1 MTSLTVTPCTDR
13 AVWDSTVRGMGG
25 HPLQLWGWGELKA
38 AHRWS
43 AERVLVRDGVGPD
56 APVVGA
62 AQLLTRAL
70 PRPLGGFVYVPR
82 GPVLAR
88 RAGDAASPAADP
100 APGAVAD
107 AVADYVQR
115 TRRAVAVSI
124 EPDEDAGEFPLAA
137 RWREAE
143 TPVLPART
151 LILDLRKS
159 EDELLG
165 DMAKKHRQYIRKS
178 GREESL
184 QIRPVE
190 TIEQLDVCLEVYRET
205 SERADF
211 GLHEDSYYHDAFT
224 MLGDD
229 SPVWAAYVDERPVAF
244 LFMAKSDRTAFEL
257 YGGMDE
263 TGQRLRA
270 NYALKWHV
278 IRHMKS
284 LGIERYDFGG
294 LINDGVTTFKTGFA
308 SHENLLAGSWDRP
321 GAGYALWTKGLPLA
335 KRVVR
340 ALRRR

>member
-1 MTSLTVTPCTDR
+1 MTTSAPSADALVVAPCTDR
-13 AVWDSTVRGMGG
+13 AEWDATVRRLGG
-25 HPLQLWGWGELKA
+25 HPLQLWGWGDLKS

-43 AERVLVRDGVGPD
+43 AERVLVRAGAGPA

-62 AQLLTRAL
+62 CQLLTRAL
-70 PRPLGGFVYVPR
+70 PGPLGGFVYAPR
-82 GPVLAR
+82 GPVVA
-88 RAGDAASPAADP
+88 AGEADP
-100 APGAVAD
+100 AAVAD
-107 AVADYVQR
+107 AVADYVHGS
-115 TRRAVAVSI
+115 RRAVAVSI
-124 EPDEDAGEFPLAA
+124 EPDEDAGAFALTP

-151 LILDLRKS
+151 LILDLRRS
-159 EDELLG
+159 EDELLA
-165 DMAKKHRQYIRKS
+165 DMSKKHRQYVRKS

-184 QIRPVE
+184 EIRPVE
-190 TIEQLDVCLEVYRET
+190 TLAQLAACLEVYRAT

-211 GLHEDSYYHDAFT
+211 GLHEESYYTDAFT

-229 SPVWAAYVDERPVAF
+229 APVWAAYVDDAPVAF
-244 LFMAKSDRTAFEL
+244 LFMAKSGRTAFEL

-294 LINDGVTTFKTGFA
+294 LINDGVTTFKKGWA
-308 SHENLLAGSWDRP
+308 SHENLLFGTWDRP
-321 GAGYALWTKGLPLA
+321 GPGYAIWTKGLPLV
-335 KRVVR
+335 KRAVR

>member
-1 MTSLTVTPCTDR
+1 MTTLNVAPCTDR
-13 AVWDSTVRGMGG
+13 ALWDATVRSLGG
-25 HPLQLWGWGELKA
+25 HPLQLWGWGELKS

-43 AERVLVRDGVGPD
+43 AERVLVRSGDASD
-56 APVVGA
+56 APIVGA

-70 PRPLGGFVYVPR
+70 PGPLGGFVYAPR
-82 GPVLAR
+82 GPVVAR
-88 RAGDAASPAADP
+88 E
-100 APGAVAD
+100 PGAEDTPATVPGSAAISD
-107 AVADYVQR
+107 AIAAYVHR
-115 TRRAVAVSI
+115 TRRAVALSI
-124 EPDEDAGEFPLAA
+124 EPDEDAGAFPLSHT
-137 RWREAE
+137 WRTAE
-143 TPVLPART
+143 TSVLPART

-159 EDELLG
+159 ADDLLA
-165 DMAKKHRQYIRKS
+165 DMSKKHRQYVRKA

-184 QIRPVE
+184 EIRPVE
-190 TIEQLDVCLEVYRET
+190 SIAQLDVCLEVYRQT

-229 SPVWAAYVDERPVAF
+229 SPVWAAYVDDRPVAF

-284 LGIERYDFGG
+284 IGIERYDFGG
-294 LINDGVTTFKTGFA
+294 LINDGVTTFKKGWA
-308 SHENLLAGSWDRP
+308 SHENLLAGTWDRP
-321 GAGYALWTKGLPLA
+321 GPGYALWTKGLPLA
-335 KRVVR
+335 KRAIR